1 MRIGAHVS
9 TSGGLDKGID
19 RAGEIGAEAV
29 QFFASSPRMW
39 RFRSPKEAEVLA
51 FREKSESTGISPAFI
66 HGSYLVNV
74 GGNPDLL
81 GKSIESLVRTLE
93 AASQLGAV
101 GVIFHGGSHK
111 GAGFDAVFDQ
121 AIAALTLVLER
132 TPDDARLIIENS
144 AGMGSHIGSSFAEI
158 GRMVEALGNDR
169 VGVCLDTQHSIAAGY
184 NIIEASGI
192 EAALDEF
199 DREIG
204 LDRLVVVHANDSK
217 TPLGSGV
224 DRHENIGEGSL
235 GEAGFETI
243 MGHDAFRDIPFIL
256 EVPGFGEDH
265 KGPDKENV
273 DRLKAVRNRVGL
285 AD

>member
-39 RFRSPKEAEVLA
+39 RFRAPKEAEVLA

-66 HGSYLVNV
+66 HASYLVNV

-81 GKSIESLVRTLE
+81 GKSIESLVNSLE
-93 AASQLGAV
+93 VASQLGAV

-111 GAGFDAVFDQ
+111 GAGFDAVLDQ
-121 AIAALTLVLER
+121 AIAALKLVLER
-132 TPDDARLIIENS
+132 TPDDARLLIENS

-158 GRMVEALGNDR
+158 GRMVEALDNDR
-169 VGVCLDTQHSIAAGY
+169 VGICLDTQHSIAAGY
-184 NIIEASGI
+184 NIIEESGI

-243 MGHDAFRDIPFIL
+243 MGHPAFRDVPFLL
-256 EVPGFGEDH
+256 EVPGFGEER

-273 DRLKAVRNRVGL
+273 DRLKAVRHRVGL
-285 AD
+285 TE

>member
-19 RAGEIGAEAV
+19 RAGDIGAEAV

-51 FREKSESTGISPAFI
+51 FREKSEATGISPAFI

-81 GKSIESLVRTLE
+81 GKSIESLVNSLE
-93 AASQLGAV
+93 VASQLGAV

-132 TPDDARLIIENS
+132 SPDDARLLIENS

-158 GRMVEALGNDR
+158 GRMIEAIGNDR

-184 NIIEASGI
+184 NIIEPSGI

-243 MGHDAFRDIPFIL
+243 MGHSAFRDVPFLL
-256 EVPGFGEDH
+256 EVPGFGEEH